1 MNQVPFR
8 LVNGFAIWS
17 LEKVFHLKLGMLS
30 YIYCSYNIFLHRT
43 KSLLTIT
50 VSFTRKQGAT
60 AGDRVYGILFI
71 TDETGTRTNLA
82 LQCVR
87 DGFAIP
93 KIYPNGN
100 GSTDGVENK
109 ESPED
114 ASKIYERELAEALDQ
129 AIKAKVGIHAD
140 LPLVRSIK
148 NAGEEF
154 QIFDLIDKVKKFT
167 AKGTVKCI
175 IEYIFDGSRF
185 RCQVVDP
192 ELQELQYANFTLLL
206 GGVAAPRIGN
216 PKLDPPT
223 ESEPFAEEA
232 RQFVELRLLQRELE
246 ITLHGT
252 DKPGVSIVGTIHHP
266 RGNIAVELLKA
277 GLAKISDW
285 SVRMLNTADVPALR
299 IAENAAKR
307 TNLKVWA
314 EYSPPQL
321 AGSSEIVGT
330 VVEVLTGDTVSIL
343 PSGVAYDSEDKLKKI
358 SLARADE
365 PYSFECKE
373 RLRVLCVGKLAKV
386 KINYERDIPLGPG
399 VRFPS

>member
-1 MNQVPFR
+1 
-8 LVNGFAIWS
+8 
-17 LEKVFHLKLGMLS
+17 
-30 YIYCSYNIFLHRT
+30 
-43 KSLLTIT
+43 
-50 VSFTRKQGAT
+50 
-60 AGDRVYGILFI
+60 VYGILFV
-71 TDETGTRTNLA
+71 TDETGAQTNLA
-82 LQCVR
+82 LECVR
-87 DGFAIP
+87 NGFATP

-100 GSTDGVENK
+100 GASDGIDIEEN
-109 ESPED
+109 PED
-114 ASKIYERELAEALDQ
+114 VSKIYERELTEALDQ

-140 LPLVRSIK
+140 LPLTRTIK

-154 QIFDLIDKVKKFT
+154 QIFDLIEKVKKFT
-167 AKGTVKCI
+167 AKGTVKCV
-175 IEYIFDGSRF
+175 IEYVFDGSRF

-192 ELQELQYANFTLLL
+192 ELQDLQYSNFTLLL
-206 GGVAAPRIGN
+206 GGIAAPRIGN
-216 PKLDPPT
+216 PRLDPPT
-223 ESEPFAEEA
+223 ASEPFAEEA

-252 DKPGVSIVGTIHHP
+252 DKPGISVVGTIHHP

-277 GLAKISDW
+277 GLAKMSDW

-299 IAENAAKR
+299 IAENSAKR
-307 TNLKVWA
+307 TNLKVWS

-343 PSGVAYDSEDKLKKI
+343 PSGVAYDSEEKLKRV
-358 SLARADE
+358 SLASLRAPRVGNEKLGRADE

-373 RLRVLCVGKLAKV
+373 RLRVLCVGKPVKV

-399 VRFPS
+399 VRILS